1 MVNLHCLNERAA
13 QAAHILQFS
22 YLMELNL
29 TPLDEWL
36 PGARR
41 PVLITGP
48 CSAESEDQVLGI
60 AKELAPL
67 KPNLFR
73 AGIWKPRTRPG
84 AFEGIGAVG
93 LKWLQQVKA
102 QYNIP
107 VTVEVATADHV
118 ELCLEHDIDVLWI
131 GARSTANPFTVQE
144 IANALK
150 GTDKP
155 VMIKNPTNPDLNL
168 WLGAIERVYNAG
180 LTKLAAIHRGFTT
193 YEKVKYRNKP
203 MWEIPIELKRILP
216 NIPIICDPSHI
227 TGRREWLKDISQKAY
242 DLNFAGIMIEAHTNP
257 DKALSDNEQQI
268 TPANLAVMLDE
279 LIIRNV
285 NSEDPL
291 FNSSLEQLRA
301 IIDRQDEDL
310 IRSLH
315 ERMKIVEQIGLLKMD
330 RNITILQP
338 ERWAEIFNTRTRW
351 AAEHSL
357 SEDLV
362 LRIFQLIHQESIR
375 KQTEVMSRLN
385 DQ

>member
-1 MVNLHCLNERAA
+1 M
-13 QAAHILQFS
+13 
-22 YLMELNL
+22 
-29 TPLDEWL
+29 
-36 PGARR
+36 
-41 PVLITGP
+41 ITGP
-48 CSAESEDQVLGI
+48 CSAESEEQVLTI
-60 AKELAPL
+60 ARQLAPL

-102 QYNIP
+102 ELGMP

-118 ELCLEHDIDVLWI
+118 ELCLEHDVDVLWI

-150 GTDKP
+150 GTDIP

-168 WLGAIERVYNAG
+168 WLGAIERIHHAG
-180 LTKLAAIHRGFTT
+180 LTKLAAIHRGFSS

-216 NIPIICDPSHI
+216 NLPIICDPSHI
-227 TGRREWLKDISQKAY
+227 TGRREWLKEIAQKAY
-242 DLNFAGIMIEAHTNP
+242 DLNFAGIMIESHTNP

-268 TPANLAVMLDE
+268 TPDNLANMLDE
-279 LIIRNV
+279 LVIRNV
-285 NSEDPL
+285 NTEDPL
-291 FNSSLEQLRA
+291 FNSTLEQMRA

-315 ERMKIVEQIGLLKMD
+315 ERMKIVEQIGQLKMD

-351 AAEHSL
+351 AAEHQL

-375 KQTEVMSRLN
+375 KQTEVMSKEKN
-385 DQ
+385 